1 MRIGL
6 YLVGTPSVNS
16 HHQRLVTI
24 PRLRAACSL
33 NDFSFRIS
41 YTLFDTQTVLIANP
55 EDRTKRA
62 RKLVKKSRDAVEH
75 FATNHD
81 DLTCMSTTHK
91 ASEADGKRVAT
102 KLGFAE
108 VHCAKKAAW
117 FRLSQTT
124 VCEQRSQGTSHIWDH
139 HHVLGRVWRH
149 DE

>member
-1 MRIGL
+1 LRIGP
-6 YLVGTPSVNS
+6 YPISTPSISS
-16 HHQRLVTI
+16 HRQRNVI
-24 PRLRAACSL
+24 PRLGAACSL
-33 NDFSFRIS
+33 SDLYLRIS
-41 YTLFDTQTVLIANP
+41 DTMFDTQTVLITNP

-108 VHCAKKAAW
+108 VHVLHANAAW

-124 VCEQRSQGTSHIWDH
+124 VCERRCQETTHS
-139 HHVLGRVWRH
+139 
-149 DE
+149 